1 MKKTFIFIV
10 LIFLSCDNRIKK
22 SEDKIIIE
30 LYTANKMLPF
40 DEGISIMKVG
50 NFEDRDSLF
59 RHRARFD
66 TLNNSIIF
74 AGKFEVDESDLSN
87 EPVLTD
93 KDILGFDFEK
103 NHLLIDSTA
112 IVKLENLEIS
122 NLWSRQF
129 ILTADNEPI
138 LKGYLY
144 GIWSSSL
151 VHDNFI
157 FLSHYNNDFKG
168 DTLGLQ
174 VGYMFAPP
182 FSKNDGIH
190 YDYTKNKAFYNA
202 FRD

>member
-1 MKKTFIFIV
+1 MKKIFI
-10 LIFLSCDNRIKK
+10 LIAVITLSCKNPEIVAQ
-22 SEDKIIIE
+22 DKVRIE
-30 LYTANKMLPF
+30 LYTTNKMLPF
-40 DEGISIMKVG
+40 DEGISIMEVG

-59 RHRARFD
+59 RNRARFD
-66 TLNNSIIF
+66 TLNNSMIF
-74 AGKFEVDESDLSN
+74 AGKFEVDKSDFSN

-93 KDILGFDFEK
+93 EDIFGFDFEN

-129 ILTADNEPI
+129 VLTADKEPI

-144 GIWSSSL
+144 GIWSSAL
-151 VHDNFI
+151 VHDNVI
-157 FLSHYNNDFKG
+157 SLYYDNNDIKG

-174 VGYMFAPP
+174 VKHRFAPP
-182 FSKNDGIH
+182 FSKDQGIH
-190 YDYTKNKAFYNA
+190 YDYTKDQAFYNA